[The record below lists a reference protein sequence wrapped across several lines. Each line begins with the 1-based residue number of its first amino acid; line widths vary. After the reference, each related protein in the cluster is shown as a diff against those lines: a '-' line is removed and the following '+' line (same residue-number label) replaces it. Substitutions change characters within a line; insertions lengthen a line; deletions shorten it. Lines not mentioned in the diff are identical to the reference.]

1 MPLKGKNAASEAAGK
16 KASEVFEEI
25 EKNRPAKSGLR
36 TIDTSKYK
44 GATETIGLR
53 IPKGEKTRLKNHFSR
68 KGLTLSQ
75 AFKIALYRFA
85 EDIEAGRVTL
95 LDAMPPAPKD
105 RDLPDR
111 GEGV

>member
-53 IPKGEKTRLKNHFSR
+53 IPKG
-68 KGLTLSQ
+68 
-75 AFKIALYRFA
+75 
-85 EDIEAGRVTL
+85 
-95 LDAMPPAPKD
+95 
-105 RDLPDR
+105 
-111 GEGV
+111 